1 MKAVRLHDYHKSP
14 VVEDVAEPTISGPL
28 DVVVKIGGAGVCR
41 TDLHIIEG
49 QWADRSGVALPYTLG
64 HENAGWVHAV
74 GDGVTNV
81 APGDTVILHP
91 APGCGLCRACRA
103 GDDMHCSNGDFP
115 GLVRDGGMADFLLTS
130 ARACVKLD
138 PSTQPADVAALA
150 DAGITAYHA
159 VRKAIPLL
167 YPGTACVVIGAGGL
181 GHIGIQCLAALTA
194 TTIIVVD
201 RNPDALKLAEQL
213 GAQHTVVAGG
223 QQVDAVKDLT
233 GGAGAEVVLDFVAE
247 QGAEHDGFEM
257 TRRAGSYFVIGYGG
271 QLQIPTLD
279 IISTER
285 NIIGNIVGT
294 YNDLVELMVLA
305 EAGKVTLHTKTYP
318 LDSAIEALDDLD
330 NGRVRGRAILVP

>member
-1 MKAVRLHDYHKSP
+1 MQ
-14 VVEDVAEPTISGPL
+14 
-28 DVVVKIGGAGVCR
+28 C
-41 TDLHIIEG
+41 
-49 QWADRSGVALPYTLG
+49 
-64 HENAGWVHAV
+64 ENAF
-74 GDGVTNV
+74 
-81 APGDTVILHP
+81 
-91 APGCGLCRACRA
+91 
-103 GDDMHCSNGDFP
+103 FP
-115 GLVRDGGMADFLLTS
+115 GLSNDDGGMAEYLRTT

-138 PSTQPADVAALA
+138 PGTNPADVAALA

-167 YPGTACVVIGAGGL
+167 YPGTTCVLVGAGGL

-201 RNPDALKLAEQL
+201 RNPDALKLAEEL
-213 GAQHTVVAGG
+213 GAQHTVVADG
-223 QQVDAVKDLT
+223 QHVDAVKDLT

-247 QGAEHDGFEM
+247 QGAEHDGFAL

-271 QLQIPTLD
+271 QIQIPTLD

-294 YNDLVELMVLA
+294 YNDLAELMVLA
-305 EAGKVTLHTKTYP
+305 QAGKVTLHTKVYP
-318 LDSAIEALDDLD
+318 LDSALEALDDLD